1 MRRRPLPMIRPAP
14 RSALLALLLAAA
26 VALPAAAQVGAP
38 TGVTRAPSPA
48 VPADPATAP
57 PIPPD
62 LTRPPRPAAPT
73 APLPLIGLPP
83 SMQNLPAGGW
93 RIGGDSAIGKVDT
106 ATTNTLAE
114 IGRFLAAHTIGR
126 VTVVSQVSTP
136 TDDISIGRRAALA
149 NAQTVRRLL
158 EAGGLPG
165 TRIDLRPLGRTANGV
180 DSIEVLPPGIPS
192 PSLGPQA
199 EQAAPRP

>member
-1 MRRRPLPMIRPAP
+1 
-14 RSALLALLLAAA
+14 
-26 VALPAAAQVGAP
+26 
-38 TGVTRAPSPA
+38 
-48 VPADPATAP
+48 
-57 PIPPD
+57 
-62 LTRPPRPAAPT
+62 
-73 APLPLIGLPP
+73 
-83 SMQNLPAGGW
+83 MQNLPAGGW